1 MSHHPWSPVSAFSR
15 RVIVVAFGLAAV
27 TSPLA
32 RAWHQ
37 FPASCPSGEVEKVAY
52 PEQYGW
58 FPCPSGGVS
67 CPYNAVVVE
76 FLASHPTPEGACRDG
91 IGPAWVLQG
100 GVCTAGGSYVY
111 IPSQMPY
118 CREPRDGFLSVIDRW
133 GNGPGLCWYFRCK
146 DTQQYVLKLTT
157 VSNSAESSTTI
168 RSIEPS
174 QTTSLLARV
183 YNQNNQIVPNVN
195 VRLEVD
201 IVPNSGGHRHHDT
214 IRSKGS
220 LQGPNPTPHVITGS
234 TGTNGFTFQFKAPD
248 VAGDHK
254 LKATCTDRTC
264 TQQGPDTVWVGIKKL
279 IPLPNASTYALLRN
293 RDENHLDNHY
303 MTYDAHIKLLQLA
316 DLYRRR
322 FPGDPL
328 LHVNDASLERGGLFD
343 IDSNWSYLPKGHKS
357 HRRGTEVDIRANPD
371 VYPKEAIP
379 VRNFEKFEE
388 TALEVGG
395 NAKIHSPGGSNQH
408 YHVEF

>member
-58 FPCPSGGVS
+58 FPCPAWGGAS
-67 CPYNAVVVE
+67 CAYNGQVVE
-76 FLASHPTPEGACRDG
+76 FLASHPSADEACRDLHLVYDH
-91 IGPAWVLQG
+91 GPARWVLQG
-100 GVCTAGGSYVY
+100 NACVIAPPYSGTISYAA
-111 IPSQMPY
+111 SQMPY

-174 QTTSLLARV
+174 QTTSLLARI

-195 VRLEVD
+195 VRLETD
-201 IVPNSGGHRHHDT
+201 AVPDSGGHRHHDA
-214 IRSKGS
+214 IRPKGS

-264 TQQGPDTVWVGIKKL
+264 TQQGPDTVWVGIK
-279 IPLPNASTYALLRN
+279 IWFHCRPTIT
-293 RDENHLDNHY
+293 
-303 MTYDAHIKLLQLA
+303 MC
-316 DLYRRR
+316 
-322 FPGDPL
+322 
-328 LHVNDASLERGGLFD
+328 
-343 IDSNWSYLPKGHKS
+343 
-357 HRRGTEVDIRANPD
+357 
-371 VYPKEAIP
+371 
-379 VRNFEKFEE
+379 
-388 TALEVGG
+388 
-395 NAKIHSPGGSNQH
+395 
-408 YHVEF
+408 

>member
-15 RVIVVAFGLAAV
+15 RVIVIAFGLAAV

-67 CPYNAVVVE
+67 CPYNGWVVE
-76 FLASHPTPEGACRDG
+76 FLASHPSPDGACRDLHLVNSTG
-91 IGPAWVLQG
+91 AGWVLQG
-100 GVCTAGGSYVY
+100 GVCTSGGSYVY
-111 IPSQMPY
+111 IPSQMSY

-133 GNGPGLCWYFRCK
+133 GNGPGRCWYFRCK

-157 VSNSAESSTTI
+157 VSNTAESSTTI

-195 VRLEVD
+195 VRLETD
-201 IVPNSGGHRHHDT
+201 AVPDSGGHRHRTD
-214 IRSKGS
+214 RPKGS
-220 LQGPNPTPHVITGS
+220 LDGPNPTPHIITGS
-234 TGTNGFTFQFKAPD
+234 TGSNGFTFQFKAPE

-254 LKATCTDRTC
+254 LKATCTDITC
-264 TQQGPDTVWVGIKKL
+264 TLQGPNTVWVGIKKL
-279 IPLPNASTYALLRN
+279 IPLPAINSYVLLPN
-293 RDENHLDNHY
+293 R
-303 MTYDAHIKLLQLA
+303 
-316 DLYRRR
+316 
-322 FPGDPL
+322 
-328 LHVNDASLERGGLFD
+328 VS
-343 IDSNWSYLPKGHKS
+343 
-357 HRRGTEVDIRANPD
+357 
-371 VYPKEAIP
+371 
-379 VRNFEKFEE
+379 
-388 TALEVGG
+388 
-395 NAKIHSPGGSNQH
+395 
-408 YHVEF
+408 